1 MVRRKKKKGIGVLA
15 LKNEQ
20 KLNLSRTYDYG
31 LIFCVI
37 VLTCIGA
44 VLCTSAISSFTSF
57 NSMLRNQIISII
69 IGIVACVFISILD
82 YDYFRVFGI
91 LGYIVTLG
99 LLVLVLFRGVEV
111 GGAKSWLRLPVLGL
125 FQPSELSKV
134 TTIMVASIFFAR
146 LRDKEGKEWFNILA
160 IIITC
165 SIPLGL
171 IVLQNDTGTAMIYMF
186 AIAIM
191 LFVYGVK
198 FRYIFI
204 VSGAGL
210 AALPYLWFNVLKD
223 HQKGRVLA
231 VLQPELYAETYS
243 YNILRAQ
250 EAISSGGLSGKGMLN
265 GDLTASYYVPVQES
279 DFIFSVAGEEMGFV
293 GCVFLLILIFGI
305 LAWMYWVGMTAKN
318 SYGSFLV
325 VGMTSMLA
333 FQYAENICGCL
344 GIFPLTGIPL
354 PFVSQGGTAM
364 IVNFMLL
371 GIVLSVSS
379 RRERGSHV
387 YDTATKRS
395 YDDSKS
401 ISEYS

>member
-1 MVRRKKKKGIGVLA
+1 MIKRKKKKGIGVLA
-15 LKNEQ
+15 LKDEQ
-20 KLNLSRTYDYG
+20 KLSLSKSYDYG

-37 VLTCIGA
+37 VLTCLGA
-44 VLCTSAISSFTSF
+44 VLCTSAISSFTNF
-57 NSMLRNQIISII
+57 NSMLRNQILSII
-69 IGIVACVFISILD
+69 IGIFVCVVISVMD
-82 YDYFRVFGI
+82 YDYFRVFGVI
-91 LGYIVTLG
+91 GYVVTLG
-99 LLVLVLFRGVEV
+99 LLVLVLFKGVEV

-146 LRDKEGKEWFNILA
+146 LKDKEGREWINILA
-160 IIITC
+160 IIASC
-165 SIPLGL
+165 AIPLGL

-186 AIAIM
+186 AIAVM
-191 LFVYGVK
+191 LFIFGVK

-204 VSGAGL
+204 CAGAGL
-210 AALPYLWFNVLKD
+210 AALPYLWFNILKD
-223 HQKGRVLA
+223 HQKGRILA

-243 YNILRAQ
+243 YNILRALRS
-250 EAISSGGLSGKGMLN
+250 ISSGGLTGKGILN

-293 GCVFLLILIFGI
+293 GCVFLLCLIFGI
-305 LAWMYWVGMTAKN
+305 LAWMYWVGLSAKN

-354 PFVSQGGTAM
+354 PFISQGGTAM

-371 GIVLSVSS
+371 GIVLSVSA
-379 RRERGSHV
+379 RRNRSSQV
-387 YDTATKRS
+387 YDVSTKRT
-395 YDDSKS
+395 YEDSKT
-401 ISEYS
+401 ISEYT